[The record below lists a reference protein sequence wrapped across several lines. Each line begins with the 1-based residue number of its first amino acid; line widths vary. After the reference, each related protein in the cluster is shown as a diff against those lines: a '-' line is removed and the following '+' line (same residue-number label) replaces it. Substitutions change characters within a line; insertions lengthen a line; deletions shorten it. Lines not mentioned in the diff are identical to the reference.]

1 MNNGECQE
9 SKGVNLKEFP
19 MIKTETIWAKINI
32 HEFVPVLINYWIREQ
47 MEGRIN
53 LSYRISSN
61 ECIKKE
67 IESDL

>member
-1 MNNGECQE
+1 MPREQRSQPERVPNDQNWNCL
-9 SKGVNLKEFP
+9 SK
-19 MIKTETIWAKINI
+19 NI